1 MSKLTSKITFPIIL
15 AGLFSLAV
23 FMALNYN
30 QLGPSF
36 YVILLLLSI
45 YIFSFGFAIGQNI
58 SSPIKE
64 LLKKARELSGGNL
77 SSRVYLET
85 KDELAE
91 LADILNK
98 IAEELQENHIDEEII
113 EKTTEMKTRARTEVL
128 NETITALE
136 QKIRNRTSDLE
147 KITGETKKLQD
158 QVKEK
163 EIEIEQFKKEISS
176 LSLKAKKPRTTKRK
190 IEKVKEIINE

>member
-1 MSKLTSKITFPIIL
+1 MSKITSKITFPIIL
-15 AGLFSLAV
+15 VGLFSLAV

-36 YVILLLLSI
+36 YVILLFLSI
-45 YIFSFGFAIGQNI
+45 YIFSFGFAIGQSV

-64 LLKKARELSGGNL
+64 LLKKAREVSGGNL

-113 EKTTEMKTRARTEVL
+113 EKTTEMKTKARTEAL
-128 NETITALE
+128 NETIMALE
-136 QKIRNRTSDLE
+136 QKIRNRTNDLE
-147 KITGETKKLQD
+147 KITGETKRLQD

-163 EIEIEQFKKEISS
+163 EKEIEQFKKEINLLAS
-176 LSLKAKKPRTTKRK
+176 KDKKPKITRRK
-190 IEKVKEIINE
+190 KETISE

>member
-1 MSKLTSKITFPIIL
+1 MSKFTSKITFPIIL

-113 EKTTEMKTRARTEVL
+113 EKTTEMKTKARTEAL
-128 NETITALE
+128 NETIMALE
-136 QKIRNRTSDLE
+136 QKIRNRTNDLE
-147 KITGETKKLQD
+147 KITGETKRLQD

-163 EIEIEQFKKEISS
+163 EKEIEQFKKEINLLAS
-176 LSLKAKKPRTTKRK
+176 KDKKPKITRRK
-190 IEKVKEIINE
+190 KETISE